1 MSCIIERNTQ
11 KNPTLFA
18 LEGRVFFVFLL
29 SPPCCIFNLNLFR
42 DISQIK
48 ARSSLINELF
58 RVRKRKLNLFKR
70 NVIKLMISIEKLGFH
85 QEGNVM
91 NETYIKDI
99 NGKASG
105 NITICATNMPTR
117 GAKLIRS
124 LNVLK
129 ETKYYQLHGNNLK
142 LRKWSKRDSPFFFLF
157 FFSRGLRID
166 AARCKL

>member
-1 MSCIIERNTQ
+1 
-11 KNPTLFA
+11 
-18 LEGRVFFVFLL
+18 
-29 SPPCCIFNLNLFR
+29 
-42 DISQIK
+42 
-48 ARSSLINELF
+48 
-58 RVRKRKLNLFKR
+58 
-70 NVIKLMISIEKLGFH
+70 MISIEKLGFH

-129 ETKYYQLHGNNLK
+129 ETKSYQLHGNNLK
-142 LRKWSKRDSPFFFLF
+142 LRKWSKRDSPFFFFF
-157 FFSRGLRID
+157 FFSWVTN
-166 AARCKL
+166 